1 MASTLAI
8 IVSLVLLM
16 YLAYRGITV
25 LLLAPIMAALA
36 VLLSGDISFL
46 LPIYTDTFMKALGNY
61 VIQFLPIFLLG
72 ALFGQLMADSGAA
85 HSISRW
91 IVDKLGERHAIMTV
105 VAACGILTYGGVSL
119 FVVAFAIYPIARDLF
134 RAADI
139 PKRLIPATIALGSF
153 TFTMTALPGTPAIQ
167 NAIPIPY
174 YGTNV
179 FAAPGLG
186 VIAGVIMLVWGL
198 GWLRSRAS
206 RARIAGE
213 GYGNYDEDQP
223 TAASGPGASGDV
235 TAEDGKR
242 AHMPLVLA
250 LLPLILVIGVN
261 ALFTY
266 VVFPNIGMGYIT
278 ERFPDLNPS
287 KVAGLWALIIAL
299 TIACATLVVSRL
311 GHWADLRGTVN
322 KGVFGFML
330 PLFNTASE
338 VGYGA
343 VIAGLAGFMVIRD
356 AVLNVTP
363 HNPLISEAIAMNVLA
378 GITGSSSGGL
388 SIALETLGSDYLR
401 MAQEAGISPELLH
414 RVAVLAAGGFDTLPH
429 CGAIITL
436 LSICKLT
443 HRQSYLNIAAVTLG
457 GPMIALVSVITLGT
471 LFGSF

>member
-8 IVSLVLLM
+8 VVSLVLLM

-25 LLLAPIMAALA
+25 LLLAPLMAALA
-36 VLLSGDISFL
+36 ILLSGDLSLL
-46 LPIYTDTFMKALGNY
+46 LPIYTDTFMKALGGY
-61 VIQFLPIFLLG
+61 VVQFLPIFLLG

-85 HSISRW
+85 QSISRW
-91 IVDKLGERHAIMTV
+91 IVSKLGEKHAMITV
-105 VAACGILTYGGVSL
+105 VLACGILTYGGVSL
-119 FVVAFAIYPIARDLF
+119 FVVAFAIYPIARDMF
-134 RAADI
+134 RAANI

-174 YGTNV
+174 YGTNA

-186 VIAGVIMLVWGL
+186 IIAGIIMMSAGL
-198 GWLRSRAS
+198 WWLGT
-206 RARIAGE
+206 RARKARLAGE
-213 GYGNYDEDQP
+213 GYGEHEEDTGSATEAGQDEQG
-223 TAASGPGASGDV
+223 SRS
-235 TAEDGKR
+235 E
-242 AHMPLVLA
+242 MPLVLA
-250 LLPLILVIGVN
+250 LLPLILVVGVN

-266 VVFPNIGMGYIT
+266 LIFPNTSMTLIT
-278 ERFPDLNPS
+278 AHFPHIDPS
-287 KVAGLWALIIAL
+287 KTAGLWALIIAL
-299 TIACATLVVSRL
+299 VVACAALVVSRL
-311 GHWADLRGTVN
+311 GHWNDLAGTVN

-343 VIAGLAGFMVIRD
+343 VIAGLAGFAIIRD
-356 AVLNVTP
+356 AVLNLTP

-388 SIALETLGSDYLR
+388 SIALQTLGGDYLR

-414 RVAVLAAGGFDTLPH
+414 RVAVLSAGGFDTLPH

-436 LSICKLT
+436 LSICRLT
-443 HRQSYLNIAAVTLG
+443 HRQSYLNIAAVTMG
-457 GPMIALVSVITLGT
+457 GPFIALVAVITLGT